1 MWRLCAD
8 KEKRYTQ
15 ALYLSAVYSDFPT
28 KEEEYQMTEIRIN
41 GVVEIPRRR
50 PAVGDM
56 ADIHD
61 DRVDFGSAQEY
72 GRKY

>member
-1 MWRLCAD
+1 
-8 KEKRYTQ
+8 
-15 ALYLSAVYSDFPT
+15 
-28 KEEEYQMTEIRIN
+28 MTEIRIN